1 MVIIMQIIGAL
12 LISTLAGLSTILGG
26 LVIFF
31 QFKEKNINKFITASL
46 AFSLA
51 IMIGISITDLIPES
65 TYILISTYGLNKG
78 IIYSLIFF
86 IIGIILIKYLN
97 KIISRAESKNDLY
110 KLGILNMLA
119 LILHNFPEGIATF
132 MSSFKDL
139 NLGLKLSIAI
149 AFHNIPEGIS
159 IAVPI
164 YYATK
169 SKKEALLKTF
179 LSGIAEPV
187 GALIAY
193 IFLSKYI
200 TNSLISIILIL
211 VGGIMI
217 TLAIEV
223 ILPKTKQ
230 YNLKIYLYLGLIL
243 GIILILFNY
252 LIL

>member
-1 MVIIMQIIGAL
+1 MEIIGAL
-12 LISTLAGLSTILGG
+12 LVSTIAGLSTMLGA

-31 QFKEKNINKFITASL
+31 KFKEKNINKFITASL
-46 AFSLA
+46 SFSLA

-65 TYILISTYGLNKG
+65 TYILLSNYGIGKG
-78 IIYSLIFF
+78 ILASLLAF
-86 IIGIILIKYLN
+86 IIGIILVKYLH
-97 KIISRAESKNDLY
+97 KLMDKTEATNDLY

-132 MSSFKDL
+132 MSSYKDIE
-139 NLGLKLSIAI
+139 LGLKLGLAI

-169 SKKEALLKTF
+169 SKKNAIFKTF
-179 LSGIAEPV
+179 LSGIAEPI
-187 GALIAY
+187 GAILAF

-200 TNSLISIILIL
+200 TDELISIILL
-211 VGGIMI
+211 FVGGIML

-223 ILPKTKQ
+223 ILPKAKK
-230 YNLKIYLYLGLIL
+230 YNLNKFLYLGLLI
-243 GIILILFNY
+243 GIILILINY
-252 LIL
+252 FCF

>member
-1 MVIIMQIIGAL
+1 MEIIGAL
-12 LISTLAGLSTILGG
+12 LVSTIAGLSTMLGAF
-26 LVIFF
+26 VIFF
-31 QFKEKNINKFITASL
+31 KCKEQNIHKFITASL

-65 TYILISTYGLNKG
+65 TYIILSSYGIGKG
-78 IIYSLIFF
+78 IVVSVITF
-86 IIGIILIKYLN
+86 IIGIILIKYLH
-97 KIISRAESKNDLY
+97 KLMDKTEQANDLY

-132 MSSFKDL
+132 MSSYKDIE
-139 NLGLKLSIAI
+139 LGLKLGLAI

-169 SKKEALLKTF
+169 SKKNALFKTF
-179 LSGIAEPV
+179 LSGIAEPI
-187 GALIAY
+187 GAILAY

-200 TNSLISIILIL
+200 TDTFISMILLL

-217 TLAIEV
+217 TLAIKV
-223 ILPKTKQ
+223 IYPKARK
-230 YNLKIYLYLGLIL
+230 YNLNKYLYLGLFV
-243 GIILILFNY
+243 GTILILINY
-252 LIL
+252 FCF

>member
-1 MVIIMQIIGAL
+1 MEIIGAL
-12 LISTLAGLSTILGG
+12 LVSTIAGLSTILGAF
-26 LVIFF
+26 VIFF
-31 QFKEKNINKFITASL
+31 KFKENNINKFITTSL

-65 TYILISTYGLNKG
+65 SYILLSNYGIGKG
-78 IIYSLIFF
+78 ILFSILAF
-86 IIGIILIKYLN
+86 IIGMILVKYLH
-97 KIISRAESKNDLY
+97 KLMDKTEAQNDLY

-132 MSSFKDL
+132 MSSYKDIE
-139 NLGLKLSIAI
+139 LGLKLGLAI

-169 SKKEALLKTF
+169 SKKNAIFKTF
-179 LSGIAEPV
+179 LSGIAEPI
-187 GALIAY
+187 GAILAY

-200 TNSLISIILIL
+200 TDSLISIILLL

-217 TLAIEV
+217 TLAIEG
-223 ILPKTKQ
+223 ILPKAKK
-230 YNLKIYLYLGLIL
+230 YNLNKYLYLGLLI
-243 GIILILFNY
+243 GIILILINY
-252 LIL
+252 FCF

>member
-1 MVIIMQIIGAL
+1 MEIIGAL
-12 LISTLAGLSTILGG
+12 LVSTIAGLSTILGS

-31 QFKEKNINKFITASL
+31 KIKEVNINKFITASL

-65 TYILISTYGLNKG
+65 TYILLANYGIGKG
-78 IIYSLIFF
+78 IIYSLIAFLF
-86 IIGIILIKYLN
+86 GIILVIILHKLMN
-97 KIISRAESKNDLY
+97 KAESKSDLY

-132 MSSFKDL
+132 MSSYKDME
-139 NLGLKLSIAI
+139 LGIKLALAI

-164 YYATK
+164 YYATH
-169 SKKEALLKTF
+169 SKKNAIFKTF
-179 LSGIAEPV
+179 LSGIAEPM
-187 GALIAY
+187 GAMIAY

-200 TNSLISIILIL
+200 TDRLISLILLL

-223 ILPKTKQ
+223 ILPKAKK
-230 YNLKIYLYLGLIL
+230 YNLNKYLSIGLTIGILLIL
-243 GIILILFNY
+243 INY
-252 LIL
+252 FCF

>member
-1 MVIIMQIIGAL
+1 MEIIGAL
-12 LISTLAGLSTILGG
+12 LVSTIAGLSTMFGA

-31 QFKEKNINKFITASL
+31 KFKEQNINKFITASL
-46 AFSLA
+46 SFSLA

-65 TYILISTYGLNKG
+65 SYILLSNYGIGKG
-78 IIYSLIFF
+78 ILASLLAF
-86 IIGIILIKYLN
+86 IIGIILVKYLH
-97 KIISRAESKNDLY
+97 KLMDKTEATNDLY

-132 MSSFKDL
+132 MSSYKDIE
-139 NLGLKLSIAI
+139 LGLKLGLAI

-169 SKKEALLKTF
+169 SKKNALFKTF
-179 LSGIAEPV
+179 LSGIAEPI
-187 GALIAY
+187 GAILAF

-200 TNSLISIILIL
+200 TDELISIILLL

-223 ILPKTKQ
+223 ILPKAKK
-230 YNLKIYLYLGLIL
+230 YNLNKFLYLGLLI
-243 GIILILFNY
+243 GIILILINY
-252 LIL
+252 FCF

>member
-1 MVIIMQIIGAL
+1 MEIIGAL
-12 LISTLAGLSTILGG
+12 LVSTIAGLSTMIGA

-31 QFKEKNINKFITASL
+31 KFKEKNINKFITASL
-46 AFSLA
+46 SFSLA

-65 TYILISTYGLNKG
+65 TYILLSSYGIGKG
-78 IIYSLIFF
+78 ILLSFIAF
-86 IIGIILIKYLN
+86 IIGIILVKYLH
-97 KIISRAESKNDLY
+97 KLMDKTEATNDLY

-132 MSSFKDL
+132 MSSYKDIE
-139 NLGLKLSIAI
+139 LGLKLALAI

-169 SKKEALLKTF
+169 SKKNAIFKTF
-179 LSGIAEPV
+179 LSGIAEPI
-187 GALIAY
+187 GAILAF

-200 TNSLISIILIL
+200 TDELISIILLL

-223 ILPKTKQ
+223 ILPKAKK
-230 YNLKIYLYLGLIL
+230 YNLNKYLYLGLLI
-243 GIILILFNY
+243 GIILILINY
-252 LIL
+252 FCF

>member
-1 MVIIMQIIGAL
+1 MEIIRAL
-12 LISTLAGLSTILGG
+12 LVSTIAGLSTVIGG

-31 QFKEKNINKFITASL
+31 RFKDKNINKFITASL

-65 TYILISTYGLNKG
+65 TYVLLSSYGISRGVFYSILA
-78 IIYSLIFF
+78 F
-86 IIGIILIKYLN
+86 IIGVVLIKILN
-97 KIISRAESKNDLY
+97 KLITRAEANKNDLY

-132 MSSFKDL
+132 MSSYKDMS
-139 NLGLKLSIAI
+139 LGIKLAVAI

-169 SKKEALLKTF
+169 SKKEALMKTF
-179 LSGIAEPV
+179 LSGIAEPI
-187 GALIAY
+187 GAIIAY
-193 IFLSKYI
+193 IFLSNYI
-200 TNSLISIILIL
+200 TDSLISIILIL

-223 ILPKTKQ
+223 ILPKTKN
-230 YNLKIYLYLGLIL
+230 YNLKGWLYLGFMI
-243 GIILILFNY
+243 GVILILFNY
-252 LIL
+252 FMF

>member
-1 MVIIMQIIGAL
+1 MEIIGAL
-12 LISTLAGLSTILGG
+12 LVSTIAGLSTMFGA

-31 QFKEKNINKFITASL
+31 KFKEQNINKFITASL
-46 AFSLA
+46 SFSLA

-65 TYILISTYGLNKG
+65 SYILLSNYGIGKG
-78 IIYSLIFF
+78 ILASLLAF
-86 IIGIILIKYLN
+86 IIGIILVKYLH
-97 KIISRAESKNDLY
+97 KLMDKTETTNDLY

-132 MSSFKDL
+132 MSSYKDIELGFK
-139 NLGLKLSIAI
+139 LGLAI

-169 SKKEALLKTF
+169 SKKNALFKTF
-179 LSGIAEPV
+179 LSGIAEPI
-187 GALIAY
+187 GAILAF

-200 TNSLISIILIL
+200 TDELISIILLL

-223 ILPKTKQ
+223 ILPKAKK
-230 YNLKIYLYLGLIL
+230 YNLNKFLYLGLLI
-243 GIILILFNY
+243 GIILILINY
-252 LIL
+252 FCF

>member
-1 MVIIMQIIGAL
+1 MQIIGAL
-12 LISTLAGLSTILGG
+12 LVSTIAGLSTMLGS

-31 QFKEKNINKFITASL
+31 KFKESNINKFITGAL

-65 TYILISTYGLNKG
+65 TYTLLQDYGINKG
-78 IIYSLIFF
+78 IICSLIFF
-86 IIGIILIKYLN
+86 ILGIVLIKFLN
-97 KIISRAESKNDLY
+97 KLINQYENKKSDLY

-132 MSSFKDL
+132 MSSYKDI
-139 NLGLKLSIAI
+139 GIGIKLSLAI
-149 AFHNIPEGIS
+149 ALHNIPEGIS

-164 YYATK
+164 YYATR
-169 SKKEALLKTF
+169 SKKQAIMKTF
-179 LSGIAEPV
+179 LSGIAEPI
-187 GALIAY
+187 GALVAY

-217 TLAIEV
+217 TLAIDV
-223 ILPKTKQ
+223 ILPKAKQ
-230 YNLKIYLYLGLIL
+230 YKLKGYLYLGFIL
-243 GIILILFNY
+243 GVILILFNY
-252 LIL
+252 FVF

>member
-1 MVIIMQIIGAL
+1 MEIIGAL
-12 LISTLAGLSTILGG
+12 LVSTIAGLSTMLGAF
-26 LVIFF
+26 VIFF
-31 QFKEKNINKFITASL
+31 KCKEQNVHKFITASL

-65 TYILISTYGLNKG
+65 TYILLSSYGIGKG
-78 IIYSLIFF
+78 IIFSF
-86 IIGIILIKYLN
+86 IAFSIGIILIKYLH
-97 KIISRAESKNDLY
+97 KLMDKTEQANDLY

-119 LILHNFPEGIATF
+119 LILHNFPDGIATF
-132 MSSFKDL
+132 MSSYKDIE
-139 NLGLKLSIAI
+139 LGLKLGLAI

-169 SKKEALLKTF
+169 SKKNALFKTF
-179 LSGIAEPV
+179 LSGIAEPI
-187 GALIAY
+187 GAILAY

-200 TNSLISIILIL
+200 TDTFISMILLL

-223 ILPKTKQ
+223 IYPKAKK
-230 YNLKIYLYLGLIL
+230 YNLNKYLYLGLFV
-243 GIILILFNY
+243 GTILILINY
-252 LIL
+252 FCF

>member
-1 MVIIMQIIGAL
+1 MEIIGAL

-31 QFKEKNINKFITASL
+31 KFKDKNINKFITASL

-65 TYILISTYGLNKG
+65 TYILLLNYGISRGV
-78 IIYSLIFF
+78 IYSFIAF
-86 IIGIILIKYLN
+86 IIGVILIKILN
-97 KIISRAESKNDLY
+97 KLIAKAEVNKNDLY

-132 MSSFKDL
+132 MSSYKDIS
-139 NLGLKLSIAI
+139 LGIKLAIAI

-164 YYATK
+164 YYATN

-179 LSGIAEPV
+179 LSGIAEPI

-193 IFLSKYI
+193 VFLSKYI
-200 TNSLISIILIL
+200 TDSLISIILIL

-223 ILPKTKQ
+223 ILPKTKK
-230 YNLKIYLYLGLIL
+230 YNLKGWLYLGFLL
-243 GIILILFNY
+243 GIGLILFNY
-252 LIL
+252 FIF

>member
-1 MVIIMQIIGAL
+1 MEIIGAL
-12 LISTLAGLSTILGG
+12 LVSTIAGLSTMFGA

-31 QFKEKNINKFITASL
+31 KFKEKNINKFITASL
-46 AFSLA
+46 SFSLA

-65 TYILISTYGLNKG
+65 SYILLSNYGIGKG
-78 IIYSLIFF
+78 ILASLLAF
-86 IIGIILIKYLN
+86 IIGIILVKYLH
-97 KIISRAESKNDLY
+97 KLMDKTEATNDLY

-132 MSSFKDL
+132 MSSYKDIE
-139 NLGLKLSIAI
+139 LGLKLGLAI

-169 SKKEALLKTF
+169 SKKNALFKTF
-179 LSGIAEPV
+179 LSGIAEPI
-187 GALIAY
+187 GAILAF

-200 TNSLISIILIL
+200 TDELISIILLL

-223 ILPKTKQ
+223 ILPKAKK
-230 YNLKIYLYLGLIL
+230 YNLNKFLYLGLLI
-243 GIILILFNY
+243 GIILILINY
-252 LIL
+252 FCF

>member
-1 MVIIMQIIGAL
+1 MEIIGAL
-12 LISTLAGLSTILGG
+12 LISTIAGLSTVIGG

-31 QFKEKNINKFITASL
+31 KFKENNINKFITGSL
-46 AFSLA
+46 SFSLA

-65 TYILISTYGLNKG
+65 TYILLSENGIGKG
-78 IIYSLIFF
+78 IVYSLIFF

-97 KIISRAESKNDLY
+97 KLISKAETKSDLY
-110 KLGILNMLA
+110 RLGILNMLA

-132 MSSFKDL
+132 MSSYKDI
-139 NLGLKLSIAI
+139 NLGLKLALAI

-164 YYATK
+164 YYATR

-179 LSGIAEPV
+179 LSGIAEPI

-200 TNSLISIILIL
+200 TNTLISIILIL

-223 ILPKTKQ
+223 ILPKAKN
-230 YNLKIYLYLGLIL
+230 YNLKLYMYLGLIL
-243 GIILILFNY
+243 GTVLILINY
-252 LIL
+252 FMF

>member
-1 MVIIMQIIGAL
+1 MEIIGAL
-12 LISTLAGLSTILGG
+12 LVSTIAGLSTVVGG

-31 QFKEKNINKFITASL
+31 KFKEHNINKFITSSL

-51 IMIGISITDLIPES
+51 IMIGISITDLIPDS
-65 TYILISTYGLNKG
+65 TYVLLSSYGIGRG
-78 IIYSLIFF
+78 IIYSSLVFV
-86 IIGIILIKYLN
+86 IGILLITYLQRLIN
-97 KIISRAESKNDLY
+97 KAEVNKNDLY

-132 MSSFKDL
+132 MSSYKDI
-139 NLGLKLSIAI
+139 NLGIKLAIAI

-169 SKKEALLKTF
+169 SKKEALFKTL
-179 LSGIAEPV
+179 LSGIAEPI

-200 TNSLISIILIL
+200 TNTLISIILLL

-223 ILPKTKQ
+223 ILSKAKR
-230 YNLKIYLYLGLIL
+230 YNLNKYLYLGLII
-243 GIILILFNY
+243 GAILILFNY
-252 LIL
+252 FMF

>member
-1 MVIIMQIIGAL
+1 MEIIGAL
-12 LISTLAGLSTILGG
+12 LVSTIAGLSTILGA

-31 QFKEKNINKFITASL
+31 KFKEKNINKFITASL
-46 AFSLA
+46 SFSLA

-65 TYILISTYGLNKG
+65 TYILLSSYGIGKG
-78 IIYSLIFF
+78 ILASLLAF
-86 IIGIILIKYLN
+86 IIGIILVKYLH
-97 KIISRAESKNDLY
+97 KLMDKMEATNDLY

-132 MSSFKDL
+132 MSSYKDIE
-139 NLGLKLSIAI
+139 LGLKLALAI

-169 SKKEALLKTF
+169 SKKNAIFKTF
-179 LSGIAEPV
+179 LSGIAEPI
-187 GALIAY
+187 GAILAF

-200 TNSLISIILIL
+200 TDELISIILLL

-223 ILPKTKQ
+223 ILSKAKK
-230 YNLKIYLYLGLIL
+230 YNLNKFLYLGLLI
-243 GIILILFNY
+243 GIILILINY
-252 LIL
+252 FCF